1 MKYVLDTNTCIYIIN
16 KRSAR
21 IEKRFADMDIGDVG
35 ISSITCAELQFG
47 ISNSSNPKQNQEALD
62 EFLGPLEIL
71 DFPAAACPVYGEI
84 RANLRKSGTMIGPLD
99 LLIGAHALFL
109 KAVLVT
115 NNENEFSRI
124 SGLKIENWV

>member
-16 KRSAR
+16 KHSAVE
-21 IEKRFADMDIGDVG
+21 EKFKSLAIGEVG

-47 ISNSSNPKQNQEALD
+47 ISNSSRPKQNQEALNQ
-62 EFLGPLEIL
+62 FLAPLEIL
-71 DFPAAACPVYGEI
+71 DFPAGACPVYGEA
-84 RANLRKSGTMIGPLD
+84 RTKLKKSGTMIGPLD

-109 KAVLVT
+109 QATLVT

-124 SGLKIENWV
+124 PGLKTENWI

>member
-16 KRSAR
+16 KRSPR
-21 IEKRFADMDIGDVG
+21 IEKKFEALMIGDVG

-47 ISNSSNPKQNQEALD
+47 ISNSLNQKQNQEALN

-71 DFPAAACPVYGEI
+71 DFPSDACPIYGEI
-84 RANLRKSGTMIGPLD
+84 RAKLKKSGTIIGPLD

-109 KAVLVT
+109 QAILVT

-124 SGLKIENWV
+124 SGLKTENWI

>member
-71 DFPAAACPVYGEI
+71 DFPATACPVYGEI
-84 RANLRKSGTMIGPLD
+84 RAKLRKSGTMIGPLD

-109 KAVLVT
+109 KAILVT

-124 SGLKIENWV
+124 SGLKIENWI

>member
-21 IEKRFADMDIGDVG
+21 IEKRFANMDIGDVG

-84 RANLRKSGTMIGPLD
+84 RAKLRKSGTMIGPLD
-99 LLIGAHALFL
+99 LLIGAHTLFL

-124 SGLKIENWV
+124 SGLKIENWI

>member
-1 MKYVLDTNTCIYIIN
+1 MYLIQIRVFISSTNISTKFRKKFETLN
-16 KRSAR
+16 
-21 IEKRFADMDIGDVG
+21 IGDVC

-47 ISNSSNPKQNQEALD
+47 ISNSSNPKQNQEALN

-71 DFPAAACPVYGEI
+71 DFPVGACPLYGEI
-84 RANLRKSGTMIGPLD
+84 RAKLKKSGNMIGPLD

-109 KAVLVT
+109 QATLVT

-124 SGLKIENWV
+124 SRLKIENWI

>member
-62 EFLGPLEIL
+62 EFFRPLEIL
-71 DFPAAACPVYGEI
+71 DFPADACPIYGEI
-84 RANLRKSGTMIGPLD
+84 RAKLKKSGTIIGPLD

-109 KAVLVT
+109 QATLVT
-115 NNENEFSRI
+115 NNESEFSRI
-124 SGLKIENWV
+124 SGLKTENWI

>member
-1 MKYVLDTNTCIYIIN
+1 MTETKNHI
-16 KRSAR
+16 
-21 IEKRFADMDIGDVG
+21 F
-35 ISSITCAELQFG
+35 
-47 ISNSSNPKQNQEALD
+47 SNSSNPKQNQDALN

-84 RANLRKSGTMIGPLD
+84 RAKLRKSGSMIGPLD
-99 LLIGAHALFL
+99 LLTGAHALFL

-124 SGLKIENWV
+124 SGLKIENWI

>member
-47 ISNSSNPKQNQEALD
+47 ISNSSNPKQNQEALN

-84 RANLRKSGTMIGPLD
+84 RAKLRKSGTMIGPLD

-124 SGLKIENWV
+124 SGLKIENWI

>member
-84 RANLRKSGTMIGPLD
+84 RANLRKSGTTIGPLD

>member
-47 ISNSSNPKQNQEALD
+47 ISNSSNPKQNQEALN

-84 RANLRKSGTMIGPLD
+84 RAKLRKSGSMIGPLD
-99 LLIGAHALFL
+99 LLTGAHALFL

-124 SGLKIENWV
+124 SGLKTESWI

>member
-1 MKYVLDTNTCIYIIN
+1 MKYVLDTNTCIYVIN

-21 IEKRFADMDIGDVG
+21 IEKRFADLDIGDVG

-47 ISNSSNPKQNQEALD
+47 ISNSSNPKQNQEALN

-84 RANLRKSGTMIGPLD
+84 RAKLRKSGAMIGPLD

>member
-84 RANLRKSGTMIGPLD
+84 RAKLRKSGTMIGPLD

-109 KAVLVT
+109 KAILVT

-124 SGLKIENWV
+124 LGLKIENWV

>member
-21 IEKRFADMDIGDVG
+21 IEKRFANMDIGDVG

>member
-84 RANLRKSGTMIGPLD
+84 RAKLRKSGTMIGPLD